1 MTHRLITLT
10 WLAAVWVMLWE
21 AVTWAN
27 VAGGVLVAVL
37 VVWIVPSHRQETAVG
52 FRPFAAVRLVVYF
65 LWKLLE
71 ASAKL
76 TWEIFTPRNR
86 INAAVISVPL
96 TSRVAGIVTVVANMV
111 SLTPGSVTID
121 IDPETMT
128 LFIHVL
134 HLRSVEEDRASV
146 LYLEALTL
154 AAFPPAAEPT
164 MTALG
169 TGDSR

>member
-1 MTHRLITLT
+1 MTRRFITLT

-27 VAGGVLVAVL
+27 VAGGVVVAVL
-37 VVWIVPSHRQETAVG
+37 VVWMVPSHRQETAVG
-52 FRPFAAVRLVVYF
+52 FRPLAAVRLVAYF
-65 LWKLLE
+65 LWKLIE

-76 TWEIFTPRNR
+76 TWEIFTPHNR

-128 LFIHVL
+128 LYIHVL
-134 HLRSVEEDRASV
+134 HLRSVTEDRASV
-146 LYLEALTL
+146 LYLESLTL
-154 AAFPPAAEPT
+154 AAFPPVVEPT
-164 MTALG
+164 VTATRAG
-169 TGDSR
+169 ETR